1 MTAEAGQG
9 EARWEYAMLNWE
21 GGGMGKHRS
30 LHFTHR
36 QDVEKIGSGEMYT
49 TIGGLGDQ
57 GFELVAVVQT
67 SPWTSFWFK
76 RQLA

>member
-1 MTAEAGQG
+1 
-9 EARWEYAMLNWE
+9 MLNWE

-36 QDVEKIGSGEMYT
+36 PEVEKKIGGGEMYT
-49 TIGGLGDQ
+49 TIRGLGDQ
-57 GFELVAVVQT
+57 GFELVAVVQNP
-67 SPWTSFWFK
+67 PWTSFWFK

>member
-1 MTAEAGQG
+1 MTVQAGQG

-36 QDVEKIGSGEMYT
+36 PDV
-49 TIGGLGDQ
+49 DQ
-57 GFELVAVVQT
+57 WWRDVHNDWW
-67 SPWTSFWFK
+67 PW
-76 RQLA
+76 